1 MATDPDAEPNSPTR
15 LTEAVSASRRRA
27 VWRQGLAVGSATGLY
42 GVSFGALSTA
52 AGLGFWPTMVLSL
65 ALFSGGSQFAFV
77 AVVGSGGSP
86 LVAVASSTLLGLR
99 NGLYGVQVARWL
111 DVTGPRRLIA
121 AQLTIDESTAV
132 GLAQPEP
139 AARRLGF
146 WVTGAAVYLGWNL
159 MTAAGALAGDA
170 LGDPKRY
177 GLDAVAAAAFVALLW
192 PRLAASGSR
201 VVALVAAVLAT
212 ACVPV
217 LPAGVPV
224 LAGAAVAVLWPV
236 ATRRRPADPARG
248 AG

>member
-1 MATDPDAEPNSPTR
+1 MPTDPGAEPISPTR
-15 LTEAVSASRRRA
+15 RGA
-27 VWRQGLAVGSATGLY
+27 VWRQGVAVGAATGLY

-52 AGLGFWPTMVLSL
+52 AGLSFWPTMALSL

-77 AVVGSGGSP
+77 AVMGSGGSP
-86 LVAVASSTLLGLR
+86 FVAVASSTLLGLR

-146 WVTGAAVYLGWNL
+146 WVTGAVVYLGWNL
-159 MTAAGALAGDA
+159 MTAAGAVLGDA
-170 LGDPKRY
+170 LVDPKRY
-177 GLDAVAAAAFVALLW
+177 GLDSMAAAAFVALLW
-192 PRLAASGSR
+192 PRLTATEPR
-201 VVALVAAVLAT
+201 VVALIAAVLAT

-217 LPAGVPV
+217 LPAGAPV
-224 LAGAAVAVLWPV
+224 LAGAAVAGLWPAV
-236 ATRRRPADPARG
+236 TQRRPGATRRG